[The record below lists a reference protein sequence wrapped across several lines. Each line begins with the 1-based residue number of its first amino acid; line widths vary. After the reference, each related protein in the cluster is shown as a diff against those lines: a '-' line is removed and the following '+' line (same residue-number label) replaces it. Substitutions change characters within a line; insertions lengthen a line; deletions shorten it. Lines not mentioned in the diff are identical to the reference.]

1 MSPIYRPIPTRI
13 HAEIVAISD
22 ANATSAVIADLVRI
36 FSSVDLMFSFIDNIN
51 IIDVAH
57 TDIGANGN
65 GISAP
70 MKLMLLISSIMS
82 NLDCVYDSSL
92 T

>member
-13 HAEIVAISD
+13 HAEIVATND

-65 GISAP
+65 GITTP
-70 MKLMLLISSIMS
+70 IKLRPLISSIIS
-82 NLDCVYDSSL
+82 SLDCVYDSSF